1 MLLERRKHLKILE
14 SVGFLKELLFEFV
27 EELKKYERNINRYLL
42 VTADSVHVKTEAFG
56 FVRIESD
63 CLFTKGLYFDLLPA
77 DENTNLKT
85 VIVENF
91 LATRFDVEVETL
103 SLKNLENF
111 RVVNHH
117 GDYRVA
123 VIVDHPRD
131 LISEVAKL
139 ILFCNVYIEY

>member
-1 MLLERRKHLKILE
+1 MGLERRKHLKILE
-14 SVGFLKELLFEFV
+14 SVGFLKELISEFV
-27 EELKKYERNINRYLL
+27 EELKKYDRDIYRYLL